1 MAEVEAV
8 PASSVILLR
17 NGPLRVLMMHRHEK
31 SAFVPGMWVFPGGA
45 VEEGDRRPT
54 PIDTMR
60 TAGARETFEET
71 GIWLG
76 DETKSFPRESS
87 FASLMSTAPLDM
99 NRLVWTSHWIT
110 PLGIP
115 IRFDTWFF
123 LIAVS
128 EKVVEAIPNREAME
142 MRWIAPREA
151 LERNRRDEMPMVFP
165 TIKNLEAI
173 ESFGSAED
181 LIASRRESDIKPVQP
196 RMVSE
201 GGRKKIVMP

>member
-1 MAEVEAV
+1 
-8 PASSVILLR
+8 
-17 NGPLRVLMMHRHEK
+17 
-31 SAFVPGMWVFPGGA
+31 MWVFPGGA

>member
-8 PASSVILLR
+8 PASSVLLLR
-17 NGPLRVLMMHRHEK
+17 DDPLRVLMMQRHEK

-45 VEEGDRRPT
+45 VEDADRGAT

-60 TAGARETFEET
+60 IAGARETFEET

-76 DETKSFPRESS
+76 NETTSFPRESS
-87 FASLMSTAPLDM
+87 VATLMSAAPLDM
-99 NRLVWTSHWIT
+99 SRLVWTSHWIT
-110 PLGIP
+110 PFGIP
-115 IRFDTWFF
+115 MRFDTWFF
-123 LIAVS
+123 LVAVS
-128 EKVVEAIPNREAME
+128 KKIVEAIPNREAIE
-142 MRWIAPREA
+142 MRWIEPREA
-151 LERNRRDEMPMVFP
+151 LERNRRGEMPMVFP

-173 ESFGSAED
+173 ESFQSAES
-181 LIASRRESDIKPVQP
+181 LITSRRGADIKPLQP